1 MSKIPGVPHFE
12 SAKALTR
19 FSLRLMVLMVFA
31 ALSKQGFGNAF
42 PTMLL
47 LAAVYCILAAVIRRE
62 RPFGPDL
69 THFDEAAAYAIAAN
83 LVSLVANPVQ
93 G

>member
-1 MSKIPGVPHFE
+1 
-12 SAKALTR
+12 
-19 FSLRLMVLMVFA
+19 MVLMVFA